1 MTETKQ
7 DEHRRLQKR
16 TDQLKAQHADLS
28 RNRTPF
34 NKANHARHA
43 ENLQKHKEEL
53 AAHKAREE
61 DSSH

>member
-28 RNRTPF
+28 RKRTPF
-34 NKANHARHA
+34 DKANHDRHA
-43 ENLQKHKEEL
+43 ENLHKHKQEL

-61 DSSH
+61 DPSH